1 MVCYAKF
8 RGPLLTCLIPNFAAA
23 IEPCILHPRSWPSL
37 PQELLPRPP
46 ASAAC
51 TLSLDG
57 GMLGSMELTA
67 NFGMV
72 RVLLCAVPV
81 LPEVEVK

>member
-1 MVCYAKF
+1 MVCYAKS
-8 RGPLLTCLIPNFAAA
+8 RGPLLTCLIPNLAA

-57 GMLGSMELTA
+57 GMLGSMQLA
-67 NFGMV
+67 IFGMV
-72 RVLLCAVPV
+72 RVLLCVVPV